1 MNTIHRGY
9 ISRILTEGYLYIT
22 ETNDKEE
29 CIHTYFC
36 NLRAAKEYKGLS
48 PKELDIRKNNK
59 VAFTIDDA
67 DNIVQIVIFRS
78 PRFKVFK
85 PIYNLSFFIIGFDFL
100 MCRFSK

>member
-1 MNTIHRGY
+1 MNTIHRGH
-9 ISRILTEGYLYIT
+9 ISKILTEGYLYIT

-29 CIHTYFC
+29 YIHTYFC

-48 PKELDIRKNNK
+48 HKELDIMKNDK
-59 VAFTIDDA
+59 VAFTINNA

-78 PRFKVFK
+78 PRFNVFK
-85 PIYNLSFFIIGFDFL
+85 LIYNLSFFIIGVAFL